1 MNYKKR
7 KARRNR
13 EWRWYY
19 GNSQNKWAGD
29 RRWRQHNASAK
40 EYYFDLY
47 EYICKIDQK
56 VWYNRSITK
65 KEKIL

>member
-29 RRWRQHNASAK
+29 RRWRQQNANAK

-47 EYICKIDQK
+47 EYICKFD
-56 VWYNRSITK
+56 
-65 KEKIL
+65 